1 MYEVS
6 ESWGCSLR
14 RLIASMNSRH
24 VLLVV
29 GDEYISSL
37 DVLRDMRHLEV
48 AQLQGP
54 ISSLPV
60 T

>member
-6 ESWGCSLR
+6 ESWRWSLR

-24 VLLVV
+24 VLLVI
-29 GDEYISSL
+29 GGEYISSL
-37 DVLRDMRHLEV
+37 DVLRNMRHLEV
-48 AQLQGP
+48 AQFQGP